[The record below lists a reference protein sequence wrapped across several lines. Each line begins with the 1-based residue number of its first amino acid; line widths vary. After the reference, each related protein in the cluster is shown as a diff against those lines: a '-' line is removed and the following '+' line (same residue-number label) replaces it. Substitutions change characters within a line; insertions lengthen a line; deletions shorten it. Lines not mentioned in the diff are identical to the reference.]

1 MSTLKIYQLGL
12 AMVILVTVALLS
24 ERFRGV
30 AGIIT
35 AMPLQIPLAMWIVYS
50 NTGGNPQSTTEFA
63 RGAVL
68 GIVPTGIFCLVC
80 WGALSR
86 GLTLPQVLLVAY
98 GIWLTLV
105 LVGYRF
111 LLR

>member
-1 MSTLKIYQLGL
+1 MF
-12 AMVILVTVALLS
+12 ILVAVALLS

-30 AGIIT
+30 AGILT

-50 NTGGNPQSTTEFA
+50 STGGSAQSTAEFA
-63 RGAVL
+63 HGAVL

-86 GLTLPQVLLVAY
+86 GLALPHVLLLAY
-98 GIWLTLV
+98 GIWLSLV
-105 LVGYRF
+105 VVGYRF